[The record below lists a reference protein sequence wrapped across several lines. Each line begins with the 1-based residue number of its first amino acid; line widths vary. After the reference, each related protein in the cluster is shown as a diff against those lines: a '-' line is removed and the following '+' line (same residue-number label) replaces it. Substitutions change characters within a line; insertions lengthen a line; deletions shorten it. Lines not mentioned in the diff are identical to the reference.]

1 MLQSVQAR
9 VNDCRPQHLIMPN
22 RTNSFAKTRR
32 DHAVETAEDYVEA
45 IESILEQTGRCRVC
59 DLADQMQVS
68 HVTVTRILTRLEG
81 ESLVTRKPY
90 GPVELTRK
98 GRRMAETSRVRHE
111 LMLNLLLA
119 IGVPEPVARH
129 DSEGM
134 EHHASEETLQAI
146 RTFLE
151 MAQASSGS

>member
-1 MLQSVQAR
+1 MS
-9 VNDCRPQHLIMPN
+9 P

-45 IESILEQTGRCRVC
+45 IEAILEKADRCRVC

-81 ESLVTRKPY
+81 EGLVARIPY

-98 GRRMAETSRVRHE
+98 GRRMAHASRTRHE
-111 LMLNLLLA
+111 LMLALLLS
-119 IGVPEPVARH
+119 IGVPESAANH
-129 DSEGM
+129 DAEGM
-134 EHHASEETLQAI
+134 EHHASEQTLQAI
-146 RTFLE
+146 RRFLE
-151 MAQASSGS
+151 SSQASGES